1 MTNNTQEFLVTG
13 QGYEKNDQ
21 YKQTILLHET
31 FFTNT
36 ELEAQLAFQ
45 QYFEPTHKVMKIYS
59 VIDITKHRI

>member
-1 MTNNTQEFLVTG
+1 MVKEYLVTG
-13 QGYEKNDQ
+13 QGYEKNDK

-36 ELEAQLAFQ
+36 KLEAQLAFH

-59 VIDITKHRI
+59 VEQI